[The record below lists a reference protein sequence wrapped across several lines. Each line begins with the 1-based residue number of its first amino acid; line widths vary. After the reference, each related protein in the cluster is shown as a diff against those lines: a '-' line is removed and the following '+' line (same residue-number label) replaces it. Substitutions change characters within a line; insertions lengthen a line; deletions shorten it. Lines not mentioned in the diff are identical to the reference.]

1 MLFVDRAAAATVGVR
16 LFTRRRRGRALGIGW
31 RSGARCFDRRC
42 VGCVNRLV
50 DSIYLFVVVV
60 VVRECHGR

>member
-16 LFTRRRRGRALGIGW
+16 LFTRRRRSRALGIGW

-42 VGCVNRLV
+42 VGCVNRFV
-50 DSIYLFVVVV
+50 DSVSRVFLFVVVV
-60 VVRECHGR
+60 LECHG